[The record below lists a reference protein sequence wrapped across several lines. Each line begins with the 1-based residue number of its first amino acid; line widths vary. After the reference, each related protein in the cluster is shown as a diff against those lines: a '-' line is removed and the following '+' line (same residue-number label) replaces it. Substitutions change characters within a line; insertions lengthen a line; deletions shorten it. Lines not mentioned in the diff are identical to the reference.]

1 MFYDSGADPDVEGD
15 NLFPRQ
21 LLTPSQGFKSTCFGK
36 EANFSAT
43 DACALFKKST
53 KKELHPKNEGGG
65 GKGFLNNIEKC
76 NIGLSRLPFTLVC
89 KHDDG
94 WGFI

>member
-53 KKELHPKNEGGG
+53 KKELQPKNEGGG
-65 GKGFLNNIEKC
+65 QRIFKQY
-76 NIGLSRLPFTLVC
+76 
-89 KHDDG
+89 
-94 WGFI
+94 

>member
-36 EANFSAT
+36 EANFGAT

-53 KKELHPKNEGGG
+53 KKELQPKNEGDRVV
-65 GKGFLNNIEKC
+65 K
-76 NIGLSRLPFTLVC
+76 RLIVKNALLVWEPGRRET
-89 KHDDG
+89 KTETKKA
-94 WGFI
+94 I